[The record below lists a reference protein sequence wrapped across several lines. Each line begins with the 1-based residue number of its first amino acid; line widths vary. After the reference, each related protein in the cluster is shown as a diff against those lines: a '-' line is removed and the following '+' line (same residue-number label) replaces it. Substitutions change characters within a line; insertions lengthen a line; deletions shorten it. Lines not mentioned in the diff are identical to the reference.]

1 MRGGPLGVTF
11 RFPLAAPAA
20 ARTAEPHRTSNR
32 LSRMDA
38 MGRDALI
45 GFLSLAGTLLLVAV
59 GLLNYT
65 VFRKQ
70 LDVARRQID
79 AAMGHLALAQRQPD
93 LQLIQRAV
101 AETSD
106 HARLLVERPYLRPY
120 FYDGRAWR
128 EGDRASPDELKAM
141 AELILNNFA
150 SALMHSAAFPEYPV
164 RGVDRIIA
172 FHLRNGPVLREML
185 LETFDRFPFTGLSL
199 LCLRH
204 DDRAGVERDLAT
216 LVATEGLDEP
226 ERARRRELLALFRR
240 SPTRSPIEFTVLSM
254 SQRR

>member
-1 MRGGPLGVTF
+1 
-11 RFPLAAPAA
+11 
-20 ARTAEPHRTSNR
+20 
-32 LSRMDA
+32 
-38 MGRDALI
+38 MGRDAWI
-45 GFLSLAGTLLLVAV
+45 GLLSLGATLLLVTV
-59 GLLNYT
+59 GLLNYS

-93 LQLIQRAV
+93 LQLIQRAT

-120 FYDGRAWR
+120 FYEGREWR

-204 DDRAGVERDLAT
+204 PDRGDVERELVG
-216 LVATEGLDEP
+216 LVAAEGLDEP
-226 ERARRRELLALFRR
+226 ERARRRELLELFRR
-240 SPTRSPIEFTVLSM
+240 SPTKSPIEFTVLSM